1 MTVQTAPHWRS
12 LHCHIDTVMH
22 FLQSPTDIYCSN
34 IQKLHYLIGYRSRK
48 LKTFEVAGRS
58 DSSPSESK
66 GPEKC
71 PGQLNGLVMRFITS
85 SKAFKR

>member
-1 MTVQTAPHWRS
+1 
-12 LHCHIDTVMH
+12 
-22 FLQSPTDIYCSN
+22 
-34 IQKLHYLIGYRSRK
+34 

-58 DSSPSESK
+58 DSSPSKSK

-71 PGQLNGLVMRFITS
+71 PGQLNGLVMRFITT